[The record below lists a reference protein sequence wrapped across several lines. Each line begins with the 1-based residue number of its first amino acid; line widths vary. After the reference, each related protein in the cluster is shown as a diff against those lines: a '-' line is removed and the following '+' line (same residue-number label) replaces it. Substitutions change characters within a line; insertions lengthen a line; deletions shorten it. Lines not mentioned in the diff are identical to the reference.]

1 MAYLICDGVIT
12 VDDDDVGVWWNKCS
26 SSLWEERCVVRSTN
40 RDLDNVD
47 AIAVMSFAC
56 CCDVSDD
63 SALTSL
69 AIVAVSMLML
79 ASLTFK

>member
-56 CCDVSDD
+56 CCVSDD
-63 SALTSL
+63 SSL
-69 AIVAVSMLML
+69 SSLVIVAVSML
-79 ASLTFK
+79 AFLTFK